1 MDKTKRYL
9 SVAFVV
15 VLAIVIV
22 VSLIGMILL
31 KKKPVILQGQIEATE
46 IRISGKLPGRI
57 DTFLVKEG
65 QNVRQGDTLVVI
77 NSPEALA
84 KYQQVNAMEN
94 IAKYQHQKVDEGTR
108 KQIIASL
115 QQLWNKSKSDL
126 QLAKITYDRVNA
138 LYKDSVV
145 TSQRKDEVEAMYK
158 AAEAAER
165 AAYSQYQMAVDGA
178 QIQDK
183 ESARSLVTAAQ
194 GTVEE
199 VAALLQDARLTA
211 PESGQISAIFPKRGE
226 LVGAG
231 MPIMNLVVLDDVHVV
246 LNVREDRL
254 PLFRMG
260 GTFVA
265 DVPAIDQKDI
275 EFKINYISPLGSF
288 ATWKSTKQTGS
299 YDRFRYEYDTTPMTL
314 VSKTNIT
321 KQQATNQAVAKAVA
335 WSIIGSVNWIGT
347 VAALANSIGD
357 AIYGMNQAGTMHAYS
372 SVRTKYKV
380 NVITGNRTVAAQ
392 WRIATFKLYNSS
404 GGLEDV
410 RTHTIKTK

>member
-1 MDKTKRYL
+1 MDKTKKYL
-9 SVAFVV
+9 SVAFIV

-31 KKKPVILQGQIEATE
+31 RKKPVILQGQIEATE

-84 KYQQVNAMEN
+84 KYQQVNAMED

-108 KQIIASL
+108 EQIIASL
-115 QQLWNKSKSDL
+115 RQLWNKTQSDL
-126 QLAKITYDRVNA
+126 QLAKVTYDRVST

-158 AAEAAER
+158 AALAAER
-165 AAYSQYQMAVDGA
+165 AAYSQYQMAADGA
-178 QIQDK
+178 RIQDK

-199 VAALLQDARLTA
+199 VAALLRDARLTA

-260 GTFVA
+260 GTFRA
-265 DVPAIDQKDI
+265 DVPAIDKKGI
-275 EFKINYISPLGSF
+275 EFRINYISPLGSF
-288 ATWKSTKQTGS
+288 ATWKSTKQAGS
-299 YDRFRYEYDTTPMTL
+299 YDLRTFEIHALP
-314 VSKTNIT
+314 VT
-321 KQQATNQAVAKAVA
+321 KVD
-335 WSIIGSVNWIGT
+335 GLRPGMSV
-347 VAALANSIGD
+347 
-357 AIYGMNQAGTMHAYS
+357 
-372 SVRTKYKV
+372 
-380 NVITGNRTVAAQ
+380 
-392 WRIATFKLYNSS
+392 LYQ
-404 GGLEDV
+404 LP
-410 RTHTIKTK
+410 IQ

>member
-1 MDKTKRYL
+1 MDKTKKYL
-9 SVAFVV
+9 SVAFIV

-31 KKKPVILQGQIEATE
+31 RKKPVILQGQIEATE

-84 KYQQVNAMEN
+84 KYQQVNAMED

-108 KQIIASL
+108 EQIIASL
-115 QQLWNKSKSDL
+115 RQLWNKTQSDL
-126 QLAKITYDRVNA
+126 QLAKVTYDRVNT

-158 AAEAAER
+158 AALTAER

-178 QIQDK
+178 RIQDK
-183 ESARSLVTAAQ
+183 ESARSLVTAAR

-199 VAALLQDARLTA
+199 VAALLRDARLTA

-254 PLFRMG
+254 PLFKMG
-260 GTFVA
+260 ATFRA
-265 DVPAIDQKDI
+265 DVPAIDKKGI
-275 EFKINYISPLGSF
+275 EFRINYISPLGSF
-288 ATWKSTKQTGS
+288 ATWKSTKQAGS
-299 YDRFRYEYDTTPMTL
+299 YDLRTFEIHALP
-314 VSKTNIT
+314 VT
-321 KQQATNQAVAKAVA
+321 KVD
-335 WSIIGSVNWIGT
+335 GLRPGMSV
-347 VAALANSIGD
+347 
-357 AIYGMNQAGTMHAYS
+357 
-372 SVRTKYKV
+372 
-380 NVITGNRTVAAQ
+380 
-392 WRIATFKLYNSS
+392 LYQ
-404 GGLEDV
+404 LP
-410 RTHTIKTK
+410 IQ

>member
-9 SVAFVV
+9 SIAFVA
-15 VLAIVIV
+15 VLVIV
-22 VSLIGMILL
+22 VIISILGMLL
-31 KKKPVILQGQIEATE
+31 LGKKPVILQGQIEATE

-77 NSPEALA
+77 NSPEAEA
-84 KYQQVNAMEN
+84 KYQQANAMEDV
-94 IAKYQHQKVDEGTR
+94 AVYQREKVDEGTR
-108 KQIIASL
+108 KQIINSAL
-115 QQLWNKSKSDL
+115 QLWNKAKSDL
-126 QLAKITYDRVNA
+126 QLATVTYRRINN

-145 TSQRKDEVEAMYK
+145 TSQRRDEVEALYK
-158 AAEAAER
+158 AAVANEKAAHN
-165 AAYSQYQMAVDGA
+165 QYLLARDGA
-178 QIQDK
+178 QKQDK
-183 ESARSLVTAAQ
+183 ESARSLVQAAR

-211 PESGQISAIFPKRGE
+211 PESGQISTIFPKRGE

-260 GTFVA
+260 ETFRA
-265 DVPAIDQKDI
+265 DVPAIDRAGV

-299 YDRFRYEYDTTPMTL
+299 YDL
-314 VSKTNIT
+314 KTFEI
-321 KQQATNQAVAKAVA
+321 
-335 WSIIGSVNWIGT
+335 
-347 VAALANSIGD
+347 
-357 AIYGMNQAGTMHAYS
+357 HAYPVEATEGLRPGM
-372 SVRTKYKV
+372 SVLVTL
-380 NVITGNRTVAAQ
+380 N
-392 WRIATFKLYNSS
+392 
-404 GGLEDV
+404 E
-410 RTHTIKTK
+410 